1 MIQEK
6 SYSIAIVLERPSFQN
21 IWKKFGKRTD
31 GFPCNRFFPLFSLSL
46 CVMNLLWQYIMVTVF
61 ITDFLQIGS
70 CCRFDENYGEAAKI
84 QLKQAILWE
93 VKQQLLNQTKEKG
106 HLDELLHSLHCQIS
120 SLKSEINFLREE
132 VKQKKQYHQ
141 KTAPTQLL

>member
-1 MIQEK
+1 MIQER

-31 GFPCNRFFPLFSLSL
+31 GFPCNCFFPLFSLSL

-141 KTAPTQLL
+141 KTAQTQLL

>member
-1 MIQEK
+1 MIQER
-6 SYSIAIVLERPSFQN
+6 SYSSATFLERPSFQN
-21 IWKKFGKRTD
+21 IWKK
-31 GFPCNRFFPLFSLSL
+31 NLRFSVQCLLFSLSL